1 MQCAALRRHHVEV
14 HAPLSVEATMI
25 IDDTGR
31 VHAHTLIL
39 NASCISVNVRSVRQ
53 STQRLQG
60 NNTNLTNLPPIE
72 KPR

>member
-1 MQCAALRRHHVEV
+1 
-14 HAPLSVEATMI
+14 MI

-72 KPR
+72 KPRQMRGQLNLRRRRMGGAALY